1 MKPDS
6 RFYFTGSAVLTLC
19 FLLTG
24 QWLLLVLPFFVMLY
38 GVFIA
43 DREQYEAMD
52 EMAMQMLVPQA
63 SRPAMLSHERFEC
76 HELLFV
82 HAGCPVY
89 RYLHARQVR
98 WALAG
103 AAGEVDSEGDA
114 ITVFPGFVY
123 RRCPA

>member
-6 RFYFTGSAVLTLC
+6 RFYFTGSAVLTLF

-38 GVFIA
+38 GVFVA
-43 DREQYEAMD
+43 DREQCESMD

-89 RYLHARQVR
+89 RYLCTHQEC

-103 AAGEVDSEGDA
+103 AAGEVECEGEA

-123 RRCPA
+123 QRSPA